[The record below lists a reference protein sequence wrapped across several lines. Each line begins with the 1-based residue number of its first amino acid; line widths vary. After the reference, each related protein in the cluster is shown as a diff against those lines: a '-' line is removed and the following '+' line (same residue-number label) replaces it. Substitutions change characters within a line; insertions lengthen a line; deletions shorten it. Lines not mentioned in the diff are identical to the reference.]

1 MTSRKSCWED
11 KNINPSPWQ
20 QMLLHEEGFY
30 NLKIIRLI
38 LFCLYVLFFRSLCA
52 GSDAPYTGDD
62 ERNAQYLSHIHRQTC
77 LECYLNLLGIF
88 DEETEGEDES
98 KAKTEI
104 ETGANALR
112 TSLLIDEEDEEEKQ
126 KYAKAS

>member
-1 MTSRKSCWED
+1 MPLRS
-11 KNINPSPWQ
+11 
-20 QMLLHEEGFY
+20 
-30 NLKIIRLI
+30 
-38 LFCLYVLFFRSLCA
+38 FFRSLCA

-104 ETGANALR
+104 ETGAYALR
-112 TSLLIDEEDEEEKQ
+112 SSLLVDEEDEEEKQ

>member
-1 MTSRKSCWED
+1 MKISR
-11 KNINPSPWQ
+11 Q
-20 QMLLHEEGFY
+20 
-30 NLKIIRLI
+30 I

-88 DEETEGEDES
+88 DEETEGEDKG

-104 ETGANALR
+104 ETGAYALR
-112 TSLLIDEEDEEEKQ
+112 SSLLVDEEDEEEKAEVCQ
-126 KYAKAS
+126 SLVELTRMAWILVFANEDKCPRHIGNLADNL

>member
-1 MTSRKSCWED
+1 M
-11 KNINPSPWQ
+11 
-20 QMLLHEEGFY
+20 
-30 NLKIIRLI
+30 KISRLI

-62 ERNAQYLSHIHRQTC
+62 ERNAQYLSHIHRQTS

-104 ETGANALR
+104 EPGAYALR
-112 TSLLIDEEDEEEKQ
+112 SSLLVDEEDDEEEAEISQCLIELTWMAWILVFANEDKRPRHIGNL
-126 KYAKAS
+126 ADNL